1 VKRRAVSL
9 LSVQQ
14 SMTMTVSE
22 IHYDVG
28 DLILVEDVA
37 S

>member
-1 VKRRAVSL
+1 VTRRAVSL

-14 SMTMTVSE
+14 PMTMTVSE
-22 IHYDVG
+22 ICYNIG